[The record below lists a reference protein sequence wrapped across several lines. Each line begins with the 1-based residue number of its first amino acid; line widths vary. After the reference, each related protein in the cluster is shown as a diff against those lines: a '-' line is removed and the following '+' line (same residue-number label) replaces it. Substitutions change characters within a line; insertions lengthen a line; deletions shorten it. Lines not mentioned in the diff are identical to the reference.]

1 MLREAQIMKRTIIIT
16 LGLLLCMAA
25 VGLAQTEQK
34 STPASTLKAEAQV
47 CTSVADRTPQG
58 AATSFGTDVGQV
70 YCWCKVTGG
79 TGEESI
85 KHIWSHSGKVVAE
98 VPLTIKGSSW
108 RTWSAKK
115 IMPSLTGDWE
125 VKVVDAAGN
134 TLATATFTIGE
145 AKK

>member
-1 MLREAQIMKRTIIIT
+1 MRRTITIT
-16 LGLLLCMAA
+16 IGLLLCLAAA
-25 VGLAQTEQK
+25 VLAQTEQK
-34 STPASTLKAEAQV
+34 SAPTAKLRGEAQV
-47 CTSVADRTPQG
+47 CTGVTDRTPQG
-58 AATSFGTDVGQV
+58 AATSFGTDIGQV

-85 KHIWSHSGKVVAE
+85 KHVWSHGGKVVAE

-115 IMPSLTGDWE
+115 IMPSMTGEWE

-134 TLATATFTIGE
+134 ALATATFTIGE